1 MDAAEIP
8 RFPHRFTSHAA
19 CAHSQWQAAV
29 IGLTVWVIGSRGHH
43 LTSTVARA
51 TIGLPPRGD
60 RDRTAARSLENMRR
74 VATCLAQSSVAGVNG
89 RGIRAT

>member
-29 IGLTVWVIGSRGHH
+29 MGLTVWAMRAEDITPH
-43 LTSTVARA
+43 LEWTVARA
-51 TIGLPPRGD
+51 TIGLPPRGESSPD
-60 RDRTAARSLENMRR
+60 RGA
-74 VATCLAQSSVAGVNG
+74 
-89 RGIRAT
+89 IF